1 MDSKKTNTPKSRVAS
16 NKISEEKTKTAKE
29 PLKPEASAKKDKDF
43 KTVETIKPKYKKSVP
58 ADSTAQRGKT
68 PASAGNKDGKKSTT
82 PNSSKD
88 KKQAKISSGGKGQK
102 KDQPTTLNAK
112 EFSNTVASGV
122 AKGKGKKQNSPKEIT
137 KKIKKSN
144 DNTTSAKSKSKPAS
158 NKSSKSSENGKTPNY
173 ELSGVS
179 DIRRSFHKNEEPL
192 YFISATN
199 FNLLGADE
207 WIKGFKFITY
217 IECFD
222 GLHPNVFSPK
232 NEIPHDDFEGIEDI
246 NNYLLQHPEVQDYL
260 KTRSVDGR
268 AGKAMFLMFNE
279 ETERLAEKLG
289 LEIMFPKAEMRTFLD
304 NKVNTNRIAEKAGV
318 ACVPYV
324 LSKVNDYEHMREV
337 SSHLGNEL
345 VIQTPFGDSGHTT
358 FFISNEEEY
367 KKYAE
372 EIEAEDEVKIMKRIR
387 CKGSA
392 IEACVTRHGT
402 IVAPLMTELVGFKE
416 LTPYKGGWCGNE
428 IYPNAFNPELRQKA
442 IENTQLFGNQLRE
455 EGYKGYFELDFLIDQ
470 DNGEIYLGELN
481 PRVTGA
487 SSITNHAVFA
497 LADAPLFVFHI
508 LEWMDIEY
516 ELDIKAINTRWAH
529 QDNLDGWSQ
538 LIIKH
543 TEDTVEYVTESP
555 KSGIWRMYDTGHIQF
570 DRMDT
575 HRRAVENENEAF
587 FLRITRK
594 GDYLYE
600 GADMGILVTRGRMMT
615 DDFRLNN
622 RAKHW
627 IKAVRSQFKS
637 EMVED
642 KKKPKLTGTLT
653 K

>member
-1 MDSKKTNTPKSRVAS
+1 MDSKKPNTS
-16 NKISEEKTKTAKE
+16 NSQGAGDKKEKTAFLTGKDKRQVPIRGNAEKGRKPTAAE
-29 PLKPEASAKKDKDF
+29 LKAEKAKSKPSAKKTASKS
-43 KTVETIKPKYKKSVP
+43 KTSSSSNSAKS
-58 ADSTAQRGKT
+58 KT
-68 PASAGNKDGKKSTT
+68 KSS
-82 PNSSKD
+82 PS
-88 KKQAKISSGGKGQK
+88 KGQK
-102 KDQPTTLNAK
+102 KDK
-112 EFSNTVASGV
+112 KSNITMGSSESEGTVASGV
-122 AKGKGKKQNSPKEIT
+122 KENKKNKMPSV
-137 KKIKKSN
+137 KSGQ
-144 DNTTSAKSKSKPAS
+144 TSNASYSEKST
-158 NKSSKSSENGKTPNY
+158 SSNY
-173 ELSGVS
+173 ELQGVS

-232 NEIPHDDFEGIEDI
+232 KEIPHDDFEGIEDI

-279 ETERLAEKLG
+279 KTEELAEKLG
-289 LEIMFPKAEMRTFLD
+289 LEIMFPKAEMRNFLD
-304 NKVNTNRIAEKAGV
+304 NKVNTNRIAERAGV

-324 LSKVNDYEHMREV
+324 LSKVTDYEQLREV
-337 SSHLGNEL
+337 SKHLGDEL

-367 KKYAE
+367 QKYAE
-372 EIEAEDEVKIMKRIR
+372 EIEAEGEVKIMKRIR
-387 CKGSA
+387 CRGSA

-402 IVAPLMTELVGFKE
+402 IVAPLMTELVGFEE

-428 IYPNAFNPELRQKA
+428 IYPNAFTPELREKA
-442 IENTQLFGNQLRE
+442 IENTQLFGDQLRE

-516 ELDIKAINTRWAH
+516 ELDIAAINNRWAK

-538 LIIKH
+538 LIVKH
-543 TEDTVEYVTESP
+543 TEDTIEYVTESP
-555 KSGIWRMYDTGHIQF
+555 KSGIWRMFDTGHIQF

-587 FLRITRK
+587 FLRISKK

-615 DDFRLNN
+615 DDFQLNN

-627 IKAVRSQFKS
+627 IKAIRSQFKT
-637 EMVED
+637 EIVED
-642 KKKPKLTGTLT
+642 KKKPKLTGSLT

>member
-1 MDSKKTNTPKSRVAS
+1 MDDKKPNTPKSKGTEDKKAKAPIKTGTDRTKIPIRGKSKKENNHSAS
-16 NKISEEKTKTAKE
+16 NSKTEKATSKLAAK
-29 PLKPEASAKKDKDF
+29 PSKVKAKPAKSSNKV
-43 KTVETIKPKYKKSVP
+43 TGTKKSG
-58 ADSTAQRGKT
+58 T
-68 PASAGNKDGKKSTT
+68 
-82 PNSSKD
+82 SSV
-88 KKQAKISSGGKGQK
+88 S
-102 KDQPTTLNAK
+102 
-112 EFSNTVASGV
+112 
-122 AKGKGKKQNSPKEIT
+122 
-137 KKIKKSN
+137 
-144 DNTTSAKSKSKPAS
+144 S
-158 NKSSKSSENGKTPNY
+158 NKALK
-173 ELSGVS
+173 GVS

-232 NEIPHDDFEGIEDI
+232 QEIPHDDFDGIEDI

-268 AGKAMFLMFNE
+268 PGKAMFLMFNE

-289 LEIMFPKAEMRTFLD
+289 LEIMFPSAEMRTFLD
-304 NKVNTNRIAEKAGV
+304 NKVNTNRIAERAGV

-324 LSKVNDYEHMREV
+324 LSNVKDYK
-337 SSHLGNEL
+337 HLTKISKELGTKL

-358 FFISNEEEY
+358 FFISNEKEY

-387 CKGSA
+387 CRGSA

-416 LTPYKGGWCGNE
+416 LTPYEGGWCGNE
-428 IYPNAFNPELRQKA
+428 IYPNAFTPELRQKA

-516 ELDIKAINTRWAH
+516 ELDIEAINERWSN

-538 LIIKH
+538 LIVKH
-543 TEDTVEYVTESP
+543 TEDTIEYVTASP
-555 KSGIWRMYDTGHIQF
+555 KSGIWRMYDTGHIQY

-587 FLRITRK
+587 FLRISKK

-615 DDFRLNN
+615 DEFELNN

-627 IKAVRSQFKS
+627 IKAIRSQYKS

-642 KKKPKLTGTLT
+642 KKKPKLSGTLT